1 LGGKRIRERLCSLAI
16 NDWLGEDKSAITPAV
31 AVFSLLS
38 ELDRHCIIFRN
49 KKRRKAHSM
58 KKVATMYLIS
68 LTMLLASRDAFAQAF
83 GEYGRAV
90 GSVPRGGSVGAGPR
104 APGGGTQGRIGGG
117 GVGDVG
123 GRGLPSRLVVAAKD
137 AGLFP
142 RQDEE
147 SERIVGLF
155 EGESLVPLVQS
166 EGGSQWFM
174 VKTQKGLVGW
184 VKSADVKQEAQKK

>member
-1 LGGKRIRERLCSLAI
+1 VRAGDKRLA
-16 NDWLGEDKSAITPAV
+16 WLEKSAITPALEG
-31 AVFSLLS
+31 FSLLS
-38 ELDRHCIIFRN
+38 ELDRHCIIFRTN
-49 KKRRKAHSM
+49 KRRKAHSM

-68 LTMLLASRDAFAQAF
+68 LTMLIPSRDAFAQAF

-104 APGGGTQGRIGGG
+104 APGGGTQGRIGSG

-123 GRGLPSRLVVAAKD
+123 GRGLPTRLVVAAKD

-147 SERIVGLF
+147 SERIVGLS
-155 EGESLVPLVQS
+155 EGESLVPMVQS